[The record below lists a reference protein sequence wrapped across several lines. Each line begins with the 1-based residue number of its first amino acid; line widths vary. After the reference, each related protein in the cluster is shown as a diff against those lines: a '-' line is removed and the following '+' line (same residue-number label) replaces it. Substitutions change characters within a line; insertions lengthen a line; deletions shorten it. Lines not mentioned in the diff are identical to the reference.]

1 MAALVDKRVLAVA
14 GATLIAFSLGHRFP
28 WGWNRFVAHVYS
40 MISVD
45 SIPFRLFDRNVEG
58 YWGLL
63 VATVRSIEWAAGVPL
78 VAAATGGLTL
88 SILTSRTRLLAP
100 LLAPMATYCA
110 AFICVILY
118 TYDRFFIAALP
129 GAALLGGELLAWVVE
144 TARRTNRRWLF
155 AVPTVLLAAACLNAA
170 AQNVVFYNDPRHAAA
185 DWLARSVPCGS
196 SMGVTFDARYVPDLY
211 CRDVWDLL
219 PSKVSSMV
227 RFPDRLIFNEA
238 YTYRFA
244 AAPDGRR
251 FLTRLK
257 RGELGYDLAYRA
269 TANAPGWAPMFW
281 EERFRNGREE
291 PFTILDKPLHAIEV
305 WERRAL
311 RSPAQG
317 GTH

>member
-1 MAALVDKRVLAVA
+1 MAAAGGATNRCCGDLVRRFGRFQPLGEGPGVWLYVLAPIALVHMIGGGRGNARHLMAALVDKRVLAVA

-45 SIPFRLFDRNVEG
+45 GIHGS
-58 YWGLL
+58 
-63 VATVRSIEWAAGVPL
+63 
-78 VAAATGGLTL
+78 
-88 SILTSRTRLLAP
+88 
-100 LLAPMATYCA
+100 
-110 AFICVILY
+110 
-118 TYDRFFIAALP
+118 LP
-129 GAALLGGELLAWVVE
+129 GSLDLQRGLHLQVRG
-144 TARRTNRRWLF
+144 
-155 AVPTVLLAAACLNAA
+155 
-170 AQNVVFYNDPRHAAA
+170 
-185 DWLARSVPCGS
+185 RS
-196 SMGVTFDARYVPDLY
+196 
-211 CRDVWDLL
+211 
-219 PSKVSSMV
+219 
-227 RFPDRLIFNEA
+227 
-238 YTYRFA
+238 
-244 AAPDGRR
+244 DGRR